1 MSILTKVP
9 FEYCPSKDFILD
21 LLLIATIP
29 LPSDTVTDPVPV
41 WIMSIEYPT
50 GISTEEFAGRVTV
63 IGLEEYKI
71 AVLPTSLADKIK
83 LSVFVI
89 TVPAFASLG
98 STSNL
103 SSTEFQSIAFPARF
117 EYSPVTPPTADEIAV
132 FTYVCVA
139 RFAVFTIP

>member
-1 MSILTKVP
+1 
-9 FEYCPSKDFILD
+9 
-21 LLLIATIP
+21 
-29 LPSDTVTDPVPV
+29 
-41 WIMSIEYPT
+41 MSIEYPT
-50 GISTEEFAGRVTV
+50 GISTEAFAGSVTV

-89 TVPAFASLG
+89 IVPEFASLG

-103 SSTEFQSIAFPARF
+103 SSTEFQSIAVPARS
-117 EYSPVTPPTADEIAV
+117 ENCPVTPPTAAEIAV

-139 RFAVFTIP
+139 RFAVFDIP

>member
-1 MSILTKVP
+1 
-9 FEYCPSKDFILD
+9 
-21 LLLIATIP
+21 
-29 LPSDTVTDPVPV
+29 
-41 WIMSIEYPT
+41 MSIEYPT
-50 GISTEEFAGRVTV
+50 GISTEAFAGRVTV

-103 SSTEFQSIAFPARF
+103 SSTEFQSIAVPARF